1 MNGNNILIQ
10 HYDTNSSSWVV
21 FAAVKSQ
28 EVQTEAGAIEIASAT
43 QQDWEEFIAGRKS
56 WSINCNYLVLTNIG
70 LKDLLY
76 IGNKVQVRV
85 ITRGD
90 SPTYLQG
97 YALILQAKQTHT
109 KGNLVTGSFAFKGT
123 GPLVP
128 ST

>member
-10 HYDTNSSSWVV
+10 HYDTNSSSWVA

-43 QQDWEEFIAGRKS
+43 QQDWGEFVAGRKS
-56 WSINCNYLVLTNIG
+56 WSINCNYLVLTNAG
-70 LKDLLY
+70 LKDLLK
-76 IGNKVQVRV
+76 IGTKVQVRV
-85 ITRGD
+85 ITRGE

-123 GPLVP
+123 GPLTP